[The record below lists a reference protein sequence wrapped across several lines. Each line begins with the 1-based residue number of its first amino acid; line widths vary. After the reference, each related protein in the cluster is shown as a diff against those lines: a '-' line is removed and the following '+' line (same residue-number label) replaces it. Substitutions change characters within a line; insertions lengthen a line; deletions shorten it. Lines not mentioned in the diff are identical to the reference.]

1 MASRYD
7 IEETQ
12 GFFITDLEKGLGA
25 DLAGLKANDIIKS
38 VDGITINE
46 FADLSGYLASKRPG
60 EKVTVVY
67 KREGREK
74 KVEVRL
80 EKINRAAFYYMD
92 VRELTPEQKKTFATD
107 YGLYISNM
115 NNRRLYQRGI
125 DNGFILLE
133 VNGKKVSSLEDVKNM
148 GIMEIE
154 DLLFLSPDG
163 EKKMVLLQY

>member
-1 MASRYD
+1 
-7 IEETQ
+7 
-12 GFFITDLEKGLGA
+12 
-25 DLAGLKANDIIKS
+25 
-38 VDGITINE
+38 
-46 FADLSGYLASKRPG
+46 G

-92 VRELTPEQKKTFATD
+92 VSELTPEQKKTFATD